1 MSSLSEI
8 RRYEQGIARPT
19 GATVVRKL
27 ALTYGKPLSW
37 FNLDASDN
45 PPPVETLSMDE
56 AMRTY
61 MLARPDLTPLSLKT
75 IANFILFT
83 YQQQIKRYRERD
95 ACASA
100 A

>member
-1 MSSLSEI
+1 MSLSKI

-19 GATVVRKL
+19 GATVRKL

-61 MLARPDLTPLSLKT
+61 MLARPDLTPLSVKT
-75 IANFILFT
+75 IADFILFT
-83 YQQQIKRYRERD
+83 YQQQIKRNRERD
-95 ACASA
+95 ACASTA
-100 A
+100 